1 MTKIYFYAI
10 IILKL
15 KNRESELIKMP
26 RHICNTIKFK
36 KEDRKKFEKFMEE
49 DCFDFN
55 KLIPM
60 PKEFS
65 KMGGDHGE
73 VEEIAKEWKEFTK
86 DVNEINASNVDEY
99 IEKFRNEV
107 RNNPEKYPF
116 SRRYFWRLENW
127 GSKWNA
133 YKTHFGEEYLY
144 FQTAQDAPLPIFE
157 KMANLN
163 PDTWFQVKYCDEA
176 TGRNCGIVEYKP
188 NFFPSENEDNMA
200 KVEYND
206 VTGELKIIETGF
218 FKNTEDA
225 PEKFNAIIGIN
236 INGTLILYEII

>member
-1 MTKIYFYAI
+1 
-10 IILKL
+10 
-15 KNRESELIKMP
+15 
-26 RHICNTIKFK
+26 
-36 KEDRKKFEKFMEE
+36 
-49 DCFDFN
+49 
-55 KLIPM
+55 
-60 PKEFS
+60 
-65 KMGGDHGE
+65 
-73 VEEIAKEWKEFTK
+73 
-86 DVNEINASNVDEY
+86 
-99 IEKFRNEV
+99 
-107 RNNPEKYPF
+107 
-116 SRRYFWRLENW
+116 
-127 GSKWNA
+127 
-133 YKTHFGEEYLY
+133 
-144 FQTAQDAPLPIFE
+144 
-157 KMANLN
+157 MANLN